1 MADLSA
7 DALMQAATKVFTVM
21 AILYG
26 LWFVV
31 MVVISVIVLVCKTAR
46 TKKKKRGGQR
56 WRVTK

>member
-1 MADLSA
+1 MADMFA
-7 DALMQAATKVFTVM
+7 DALIQAATKVFAVM

-31 MVVISVIVLVCKTAR
+31 MVVIAAIVWAHDKAR

-56 WRVTK
+56 